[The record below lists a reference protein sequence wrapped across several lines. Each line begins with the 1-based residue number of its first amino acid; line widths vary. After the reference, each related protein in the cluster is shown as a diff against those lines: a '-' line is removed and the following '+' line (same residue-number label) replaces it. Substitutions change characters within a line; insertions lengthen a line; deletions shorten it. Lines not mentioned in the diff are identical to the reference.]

1 MTSTI
6 TGNHLALI
14 SFVRYHLA
22 KKTEK
27 CKAENLPLIVGLS
40 IATYAIEYVSD
51 VILVMLGQ
59 YDLHQLTCMD
69 SMDHIS
75 PAAPVI
81 AIVKGV
87 IILLVGIFFDGCM
100 IIFLKKRNKIG
111 GGQAIGKYLSHVMLM
126 KIMPLHYLLFF
137 TETELVPWKSTS
149 EEEFDY
155 KIPVS
160 ATLVSAAGI
169 VIVGPIAS
177 TFIHG
182 TDSYI
187 QTVLMNINP
196 NLILPIM
203 LLLTIRVRMEKK
215 PAPQVPTGLMFYENG
230 IQQELQ
236 YVQARGPK
244 QGYQIPQGLQYH
256 EGNHHNRDHEVND
269 QDQNLDIVQAGP
281 SLDQDQHG
289 NILVNAQVHSE
300 SRIVPQERSRVIHV
314 QPCKSSLDEND
325 AVVKVENESFGNEDL
340 DDNDG
345 SYNQDNFQEKNCVID
360 EVQDKD

>member
-1 MTSTI
+1 M
-6 TGNHLALI
+6 
-14 SFVRYHLA
+14 
-22 KKTEK
+22 
-27 CKAENLPLIVGLS
+27 
-40 IATYAIEYVSD
+40 
-51 VILVMLGQ
+51 
-59 YDLHQLTCMD
+59 
-69 SMDHIS
+69 
-75 PAAPVI
+75 
-81 AIVKGV
+81 
-87 IILLVGIFFDGCM
+87 FF
-100 IIFLKKRNKIG
+100 
-111 GGQAIGKYLSHVMLM
+111 S
-126 KIMPLHYLLFF
+126 
-137 TETELVPWKSTS
+137 ETELVPWKSTS

-300 SRIVPQERSRVIHV
+300 SRIVPQEHSRVIHV
-314 QPCKSSLDEND
+314 
-325 AVVKVENESFGNEDL
+325 
-340 DDNDG
+340 
-345 SYNQDNFQEKNCVID
+345 
-360 EVQDKD
+360 